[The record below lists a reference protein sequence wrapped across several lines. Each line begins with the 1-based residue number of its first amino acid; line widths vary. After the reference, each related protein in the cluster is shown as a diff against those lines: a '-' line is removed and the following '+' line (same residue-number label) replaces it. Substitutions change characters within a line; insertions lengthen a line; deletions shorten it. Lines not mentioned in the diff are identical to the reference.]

1 MQNHLNAPRLVMT
14 ILTMSMIQIVVNA
27 TVSGDNLW
35 YAEQFLSIF
44 QTFVILCYLTVMISY
59 RQLLVKTIAAL
70 WAAFTLADVVI
81 YPMWYFGCNHAEH
94 AYFVRAVLVVTTYI
108 YVCVKSYT
116 RTESDKLE
124 PGYIYQVR
132 AIPRNPQDMLLS
144 ILYLRPFG
152 GTGVVCGEYW
162 YHFRRGRIVRDKA
175 AIIPRVKCVIIK
187 TRTERPRDSEALNNM
202 IGERWTWTHNCATI
216 LYPFSK

>member
-1 MQNHLNAPRLVMT
+1 MSLT
-14 ILTMSMIQIVVNA
+14 ILQSVINHT
-27 TVSGDNLW
+27 TTGDNLW
-35 YAEQFLSIF
+35 YAEQFLSVF
-44 QTFVILCYLTVMISY
+44 QTFVILCLLTTSIPY
-59 RQLLVKTIAAL
+59 QHLLSKTLAAL
-70 WAAFTLADVVI
+70 WAASTLADVIVYPLWYVGSPYASCVHYARVI
-81 YPMWYFGCNHAEH
+81 FMLTV
-94 AYFVRAVLVVTTYI
+94 FVYI
-108 YVCVKSYT
+108 SRKSYT

-124 PGYIYQVR
+124 TGYIYQVR